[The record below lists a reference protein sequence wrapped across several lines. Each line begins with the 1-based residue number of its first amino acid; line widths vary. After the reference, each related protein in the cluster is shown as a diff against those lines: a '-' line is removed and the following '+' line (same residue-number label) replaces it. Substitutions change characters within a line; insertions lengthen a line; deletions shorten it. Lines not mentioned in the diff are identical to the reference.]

1 MRNYGSHEVRVLC
14 DHMRPARATIHGRN
28 NLLTN
33 SVDVRK
39 TTVGNPRLTGY
50 FQHYGVLS

>member
-14 DHMRPARATIHGRN
+14 DHMRPARATIRGRN